1 MSGKGYT
8 PVGRLIW
15 LAVAIGL
22 LTSAVFAEK
31 KHKTKHTSDKPSQAR
46 SKQKKPAPSAPSRY
60 TTGTVTTEV
69 LNVREKPA
77 SEGHRVAAL
86 VQGATV
92 KILGKQAG
100 FYKIKTQ
107 RGVVGWVL
115 WKYVEADRPERVAS
129 LSPVKKTK
137 PLVAQAPPQKRESP
151 KPAAAARKSQP
162 APKPFV
168 QTVTFVEKSVPVP
181 TSAKPSGKQSK
192 PQNPK
197 PKTSNPSLTVMTKV
211 TPVGEA
217 VKVDPATY
225 DFLQSLDAGTPAP
238 AIVSTESNTR
248 LAKLLTTPS
257 LASRPLVESMPV
269 VADSELSAK
278 GRMLVDSAMAYRGVR
293 YRRGASLPSRG
304 FDCSGL
310 VYHILKSYG
319 MKSPRTAAELF
330 SIGTRVKREELKE
343 GDLVFFANTYKRGVS
358 HVGIYIGSGRFVH
371 ASSRGGQVT
380 VNGLDEEFYV
390 QHYCGARRIVKE

>member
-22 LTSAVFAEK
+22 LTSAVFAER
-31 KHKTKHTSDKPSQAR
+31 KHRTKQTSGKSSQTR
-46 SKQKKPAPSAPSRY
+46 SRQKKTAPSHY

-69 LNVREKPA
+69 LNVRERPA
-77 SEGHRVAAL
+77 SEGHRVVAL
-86 VQGATV
+86 VQGAQV

-107 RGVVGWVL
+107 KGIVGWVL
-115 WKYVEADRPERVAS
+115 WKYVEADRPERIAS
-129 LSPVKKTK
+129 LSPAQKTK
-137 PLVAQAPPQKRESP
+137 PLIAQSSPQKRGSP
-151 KPAAAARKSQP
+151 PLAVAARKSQP
-162 APKPFV
+162 APKSLTQRVAFG
-168 QTVTFVEKSVPVP
+168 EKSVPVSP
-181 TSAKPSGKQSK
+181 SAKPSGKQPK
-192 PQNPK
+192 TQNSK
-197 PKTSNPSLTVMTKV
+197 PKTSDPSLAVMTKV
-211 TPVGEA
+211 SPVGEA

-225 DFLQSLDAGTPAP
+225 DFLRHLDAENPAP

-248 LAKLLTTPS
+248 LAKWLTTPS
-257 LASRPLVESMPV
+257 LAARPLVESMPV

-330 SIGTRVKREELKE
+330 SLGTRVKREDLKE
-343 GDLVFFANTYKRGVS
+343 GDLVFFANTYKRGIS
-358 HVGIYIGSGRFVH
+358 HVGIYIGGGRFVH
-371 ASSRGGQVT
+371 ASSRGGEVT
-380 VNGLDEEFYV
+380 VNSLDEEFYA
-390 QHYCGARRIVKE
+390 QHYAGARRIVKE

>member
-8 PVGRLIW
+8 PVRRLIW
-15 LAVAIGL
+15 LAVAMGL

-31 KHKTKHTSDKPSQAR
+31 KHRTKQTSNQPSQTR
-46 SKQKKPAPSAPSRY
+46 SRQKKSAPSRY

-77 SEGHRVAAL
+77 SAGHRVVAL
-86 VQGATV
+86 VQGAPV

-107 RGVVGWVL
+107 RGIVGWVL
-115 WKYVEADRPERVAS
+115 WKYVAADRPERVAA

-151 KPAAAARKSQP
+151 KPAAAARKSQA
-162 APKPFV
+162 APKPLV
-168 QTVTFVEKSVPVP
+168 QAVTFVEKSVPGQNAP
-181 TSAKPSGKQSK
+181 AKPSGQR
-192 PQNPK
+192 
-197 PKTSNPSLTVMTKV
+197 TSGQRIAGRAV
-211 TPVGEA
+211 TRSVVSGQWS
-217 VKVDPATY
+217 VVIVDPATY
-225 DFLQSLDAGTPAP
+225 DFLRNLDVEHSAP
-238 AIVSTESNTR
+238 VVANRKSNTR
-248 LAKLLTTPS
+248 LAKLLTMPS
-257 LASRPLVESMPV
+257 LAARPLVESMPV

-278 GRMLVDSAMAYRGVR
+278 GRMLVDSAMAYRGVP

-319 MKSPRTAAELF
+319 MKSPRTAADLF
-330 SIGTRVKREELKE
+330 SLGTRVKREELKE
-343 GDLVFFANTYKRGVS
+343 GDLVFFANTYKRGIS
-358 HVGIYIGSGRFVH
+358 HVGIYIGGGRFVH

-380 VNGLDEEFYV
+380 VNHLDEEFYAN
-390 QHYCGARRIVKE
+390 HYAGARRIVKE

>member
-1 MSGKGYT
+1 M
-8 PVGRLIW
+8 W

-31 KHKTKHTSDKPSQAR
+31 KHRTKPTSDKSSQTR
-46 SKQKKPAPSAPSRY
+46 SKQKKSAPSGG
-60 TTGTVTTEV
+60 TTGMVTTEV

-77 SEGHRVAAL
+77 AEGHRVVAL
-86 VQGATV
+86 VQGAQV

-107 RGVVGWVL
+107 KGIVGWVL

-129 LSPVKKTK
+129 LSPVKKSK
-137 PLVAQAPPQKRESP
+137 PLVAQAPPKKRESP
-151 KPAAAARKSQP
+151 TLAVAARKSGP
-162 APKPFV
+162 APQPLAR
-168 QTVTFVEKSVPVP
+168 TVAFVEKSVPVSA
-181 TSAKPSGKQSK
+181 SAKPSGKQ
-192 PQNPK
+192 PK
-197 PKTSNPSLTVMTKV
+197 SQTPKRKTSNPSLAVMTKV

-225 DFLQSLDAGTPAP
+225 DFLRNLDAENPAP
-238 AIVSTESNTR
+238 VIVSTEFNTR
-248 LAKLLTTPS
+248 LAKLLTMPS
-257 LASRPLVESMPV
+257 LASRPLVESLPV

-278 GRMLVDSAMAYRGVR
+278 GKMLVDAAMAYRGVR

-330 SIGTRVKREELKE
+330 SLGTRVKREELKE
-343 GDLVFFANTYKRGVS
+343 GDLVFFANTYKRGIS
-358 HVGIYIGSGRFVH
+358 HVGIYIGNGRFVH

-380 VNGLDEEFYV
+380 INHLDEEFYAK
-390 QHYCGARRIVKE
+390 HYAGARRIVQE

>member
-1 MSGKGYT
+1 MSGKGST

-31 KHKTKHTSDKPSQAR
+31 KHRTKHTSGKPSQAR
-46 SKQKKPAPSAPSRY
+46 SKQEKSALSRY

-77 SEGHRVAAL
+77 IEGHRVVAL
-86 VQGATV
+86 VQGAQV

-100 FYKIKTQ
+100 FYKIQTQ
-107 RGVVGWVL
+107 KGIVGWVL
-115 WKYVEADRPERVAS
+115 WKYVEADRPERVAC
-129 LSPVKKTK
+129 LSPARKSK

-151 KPAAAARKSQP
+151 QPAVAARRSQP
-162 APKPFV
+162 APKPLAQMV
-168 QTVTFVEKSVPVP
+168 AFVEKSVPVS

-192 PQNPK
+192 TQNPK
-197 PKTSNPSLTVMTKV
+197 LKTSNPSLAVMTKV

-225 DFLQSLDAGTPAP
+225 DFLQSLDAKNPAP
-238 AIVSTESNTR
+238 VIVSTESNTR
-248 LAKLLTTPS
+248 LAKLLTTPA

-269 VADSELSAK
+269 VAGSELSAK
-278 GRMLVDSAMAYRGVR
+278 GKMLVDSAMAYRGVR

-330 SIGTRVKREELKE
+330 SLGTRVKREELKE
-343 GDLVFFANTYKRGVS
+343 GDLVFFANTYKRGIS
-358 HVGIYIGSGRFVH
+358 HVGIYIGNGRFVH
-371 ASSRGGQVT
+371 ASSRGGQVM
-380 VNGLDEEFYV
+380 VNHLDEEFYAK
-390 QHYCGARRIVKE
+390 HYAGARRIVKE